1 MKGRSGGPLF
11 CLLDPHHNI
20 GTALAVNLLRKIA
33 IILIAFVVGGCPVSA
48 VLSLLRS
55 RLLRPVFIALGIA
68 LLVQVLVAVALTRS
82 TVTALEA
89 DLAAR
94 LGVDSQHLSA
104 ELEQASRDVTSNLD
118 GLSQNTRQRLSA
130 GLSTRLKGEQGQ
142 LRATLEKDLKDSATD
157 MAELLAAVAP
167 RAMWDGD
174 TPTLSEF
181 ARRAQR
187 NPNVLFVVYD
197 DAQGEHLTR
206 YLNRDNETI
215 KALLTKGEGERA
227 MDRVLN
233 AAQKDPSVYCVEASI
248 SPNGVEIGKVRMGVS
263 TSAVETDLAALD
275 KRFTAL
281 IANGE
286 QLVSESLG
294 SAAADSSG
302 ALRSR
307 LQTAQ
312 AAASAMTT
320 NTRAAVQD
328 AAATLRW
335 RIGVGLALVGLGVL
349 LALALVLGRRVVLRL
364 QLLNRALDDLAAG
377 EGDLTKRVQL
387 NSNDEIGDMASAVN
401 RFVDKLQPI
410 VREAGDVA
418 QQTGIEI
425 GAMSKRN
432 AGADAAAALQRDEVA
447 ASLQALARMADE
459 AQAES
464 QAMQAALQQVVD
476 IRQATDENTRTS
488 NQVGNL
494 IEALAGQVETGAQVI
509 QRLAQQS
516 EQIEVVLEVIHGI
529 AEQTNLLALNAA
541 IEAARA
547 GETGRGFAV
556 VADEVRALA
565 SKTQSSTGDI
575 QEHISKLQSGA
586 KEAVAT
592 IGLAGRQ
599 AEEGLAVLRDS
610 ARLQKSVQASV
621 EQVHAAIGLAT
632 KAAEHQARGAQ
643 AVRGRVEVIHAQAE
657 EAAQAVV
664 ATTASGKTLDK
675 LAAQL
680 KASLGQFRA

>member
-1 MKGRSGGPLF
+1 MS
-11 CLLDPHHNI
+11 
-20 GTALAVNLLRKIA
+20 A
-33 IILIAFVVGGCPVSA
+33 I
-48 VLSLLRS
+48 LSLLRS

-94 LGVDSQHLSA
+94 LGVDSQHLSE

-118 GLSQNTRQRLSA
+118 SLSQNTRQRLSA
-130 GLSTRLKGEQGQ
+130 GLSTRLKDEQKQ
-142 LRATLEKDLKDSATD
+142 LRATLEADLKDSATD

-206 YLNRDNETI
+206 YLNRENESI
-215 KALLTKGEGERA
+215 KALLAKGEGERA
-227 MDRVLN
+227 MDKVLS
-233 AAQKDPSVYCVEASI
+233 AAQKDPSVYYVEASI

-263 TSAVETDLAALD
+263 TAAVETNLAALD

-281 IANGE
+281 IDNGE
-286 QLVSESLG
+286 QLVSDSLG
-294 SAAADSSG
+294 GAAAESSS

-312 AAASAMTT
+312 AAASAMAT
-320 NTRAAVQD
+320 NTGSTVREAAE
-328 AAATLRW
+328 TLRW

-349 LALALVLGRRVVLRL
+349 LVLAVVLGRRVVLRL
-364 QLLNRALDDLAAG
+364 QLLIRALDDLAAG
-377 EGDLTKRVQL
+377 EGDLTKRVKL

-418 QQTGIEI
+418 QQTGVEI

-432 AGADAAAALQRDEVA
+432 AGADAAAELQRDEVA
-447 ASLQALARMADE
+447 ASLQALAQMADE

-488 NQVGNL
+488 NQVGSL
-494 IEALAGQVETGAQVI
+494 IEALAGQVENGAQVI
-509 QRLAQQS
+509 ERLAQQS

-575 QEHISKLQSGA
+575 QEHITKLQSGA

-599 AEEGLAVLRDS
+599 AKEGLEVLRDS
-610 ARLQKSVQASV
+610 ARLQKTVQASV

-632 KAAEHQARGAQ
+632 RAAEHQAQGAQ

-657 EAAQAVV
+657 KAAQAVV
-664 ATTASGKTLDK
+664 ETTASGKTLDK

>member
-1 MKGRSGGPLF
+1 M
-11 CLLDPHHNI
+11 
-20 GTALAVNLLRKIA
+20 
-33 IILIAFVVGGCPVSA
+33 SA

-55 RLLRPVFIALGIA
+55 RLLRPVFIALGVA

-89 DLAAR
+89 DLATR

-104 ELEQASRDVTSNLD
+104 ELEQASREVTSSLD
-118 GLSQNTRQRLSA
+118 ALSSSTRQRLSA
-130 GLSTRLKGEQGQ
+130 GLSSRLEDEQAQ
-142 LRATLEKDLKDSATD
+142 LRGTLEKDLKDSAND
-157 MAELLAAVAP
+157 MAQLLAAVAP
-167 RAMWDGD
+167 RAMWDND

-187 NPNVLFVVYD
+187 NPNVLFVIYD

-206 YLNRDNETI
+206 YLNRDSPQI
-215 KALLTKGEGERA
+215 KALLAKGEGDRA
-227 MDRVLN
+227 MDKVLN
-233 AAQKDPSVYCVEASI
+233 AAKNDPSVYYVEATI
-248 SPNGVEIGKVRMGVS
+248 SPNGVEIGKVLMGVS
-263 TSAVETDLAALD
+263 TAAVEQDLAALD
-275 KRFTAL
+275 KRFSAL
-281 IANGE
+281 IVGGE
-286 QLVSESLG
+286 QLVSDSLVG
-294 SAAADSSG
+294 AAADSSA
-302 ALRSR
+302 ALRTR
-307 LQTAQ
+307 LQAAQTAATAM
-312 AAASAMTT
+312 AA
-320 NTRAAVQD
+320 NTSVTVQE

-335 RIGVGLALVGLGVL
+335 RIGLGLALVGFGVL
-349 LALALVLGRRVVLRL
+349 LLLAVVLGRRVVSKLH
-364 QLLNRALDDLAAG
+364 LLIAALDDLAAG

-418 QQTGIEI
+418 QRTGVEI
-425 GAMSKRN
+425 GALSLRN
-432 AGADAAAALQRDEVA
+432 AGSGKAAELQRDEVA
-447 ASLQALARMADE
+447 ASLKALSQMADE

-464 QAMQAALQQVVD
+464 NAMQAALKQVVD
-476 IRQATDENTRTS
+476 IRVATDENTRTS
-488 NQVGNL
+488 TQVGNL
-494 IEALAGQVETGAQVI
+494 IEALAGQVDTGAKVI
-509 QRLAQQS
+509 ERLAQQS
-516 EQIEVVLEVIHGI
+516 EQIEVVLTVIHGI

-575 QEHISKLQSGA
+575 QAHIGALQQGA
-586 KEAVAT
+586 KEAVAA

-599 AEEGLAVLRDS
+599 ASEGLAVLRNS
-610 ARLQKSVQASV
+610 AKLQLTVQASV

-632 KAAEHQARGAQ
+632 EAAAHQAQGAQ
-643 AVRGRVEVIHAQAE
+643 AVRGRVEVIHAQAQR
-657 EAAQAVV
+657 AAQAVV
-664 ATTASGKTLDK
+664 ETTASGKVLDG